1 MGLASTFFWNGK
13 KLCADATQG
22 NTIAVMP
29 TAKAIEKTSF
39 VTRIRIIHNSHWKT
53 NGRKPIANMTHGSSP
68 KAGDYENFRNFPRQ
82 IGQSKRFFPHFCY
95 RSKLSSLRT
104 IHEITFLVGNLQGK
118 FPWSVPNSASK
129 QLVST
134 RLRGKSTRNSKV
146 CRVKLVDA
154 MTLDG
159 QYFHIAHLQR
169 LRSFFQRFIPGVRG
183 FSKSNEISHV
193 LTTKFGSLRFGSFQP
208 PGNN

>member
-1 MGLASTFFWNGK
+1 L
-13 KLCADATQG
+13 
-22 NTIAVMP
+22 
-29 TAKAIEKTSF
+29 
-39 VTRIRIIHNSHWKT
+39 TRIRIIHNSHWKT

-134 RLRGKSTRNSKV
+134 RLRGIRKFVGSNWLTQWRWMVNTFTLHICNVYAVFFKDSFLALEGFQNRTKSVT
-146 CRVKLVDA
+146 
-154 MTLDG
+154 
-159 QYFHIAHLQR
+159 Y
-169 LRSFFQRFIPGVRG
+169 
-183 FSKSNEISHV
+183 
-193 LTTKFGSLRFGSFQP
+193 
-208 PGNN
+208 